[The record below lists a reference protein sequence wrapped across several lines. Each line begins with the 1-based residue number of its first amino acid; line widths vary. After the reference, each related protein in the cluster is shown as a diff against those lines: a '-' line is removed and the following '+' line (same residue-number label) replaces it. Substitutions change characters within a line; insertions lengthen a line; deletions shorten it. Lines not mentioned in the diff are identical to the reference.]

1 MKEATLRYMRPI
13 PLHSAAPT
21 AASLPHFPTLF
32 GVCFSAQS
40 ALAFPCIDDTYSTYR
55 RRAAKESATQ
65 KRGAGRGRSRS
76 IFGFDF
82 DFRVP
87 ARVRIPRSLS

>member
-65 KRGAGRGRSRS
+65 KRGVGRSRS
-76 IFGFDF
+76 ISISCS
-82 DFRVP
+82 
-87 ARVRIPRSLS
+87 RVRVRVRFSVL